1 MITKIEIDGFK
12 TFENFEMVF
21 TPFVIIA
28 GSNGSGKSNLFD
40 AIKLLSS
47 LAKNDL
53 KTAFADQRGSF
64 SELFTLYSHDLK
76 AHQMRF
82 AVELFLDASVK
93 DDFNKEADLGHRRLR
108 YELGISITEDPKI
121 GLERLVVDH
130 ESLRPIKKKT
140 DKWAK
145 AFLSNDEWHL
155 ERGSQNYKPYINT
168 DIKKNVKVINI
179 RQDGIRGG
187 KPTPIK
193 DLERS
198 VLSGINDTSFPHAF
212 AVRQEMLNWR
222 QFQLSPIELSRPSL
236 MLGSNFLDNEGR
248 YLAAMLKKI
257 DVDDPDA
264 IKSISRNVQN
274 ILPELKQIY
283 VDEDSARQQYV
294 LMVKSSDGREFSAN
308 VLSEGTL
315 RIIALL
321 ALKYDYRHKGLIC
334 FEEPEN
340 GIHPFRMKKILDLL
354 KDLSTDFEIEG
365 ESEIPLRQVII
376 NTHSP
381 LLVREYKNDVSHY
394 NGTLFFARLLSKVDV
409 SKKATYKIT
418 RLSPVTDGN
427 SKRFFLSTLP
437 AEAEITYAEADE
449 FLNFNDAENLKGEF

>member
-1 MITKIEIDGFK
+1 MITKIEINGFK

-21 TPFVIIA
+21 APFVIIA

-40 AIKLLSS
+40 AIKVLSS
-47 LAKNDL
+47 LAENDL

-64 SELFTLYSHDLK
+64 SELFTLFSHDLRARK
-76 AHQMRF
+76 MRF
-82 AVELFLDASVK
+82 AVELFLDAFVK
-93 DDFNKEADLGHRRLR
+93 DDFNKEEKLGHRRLR

-130 ESLRPIKKKT
+130 ESLRPLKKKT
-140 DKWAK
+140 DEWAK
-145 AFLSNDEWHL
+145 TFLTNGEWHL

-168 DIKKNVKVINI
+168 DIKENVKVINI

-222 QFQLSPIELSRPSL
+222 QFQLSPIELSKPSP

-257 DVDDPDA
+257 DLDDPHA
-264 IKSISRNVQN
+264 LKSISRNVQN
-274 ILPELKQIY
+274 ILPELKQIHI
-283 VDEDSARQQYV
+283 DEDTARQQYV
-294 LMVKSSDGREFSAN
+294 LMVESSDGREFSAN

-315 RIIALL
+315 RIIALC
-321 ALKYDYRHKGLIC
+321 ALKYDYRQKGLIC

-354 KDLSTDFEIEG
+354 KDLSTDFEMEG

-381 LLVREYKNDVSHY
+381 LLVREYKNNIFHY
-394 NGTLFFARLLSKVDV
+394 NGYLFFARLLSRVDV

-418 RLSPVTDGN
+418 RLSPVTAGN
-427 SKRFFLSTLP
+427 SKRLFLSTMP
-437 AEAEITYAEADE
+437 AEAEITHEGAIE
-449 FLNFNDAENLKGEF
+449 FLNSYDAENPNDNF